1 MNNRHEH
8 MHYEKAKYMGKQA
21 TKNAW
26 VFTWML
32 FVIFIGIAVLS
43 YIWTSD
49 IEEWFRWTAFA
60 FIVLLSIIGVLV
72 VWRASGATQR
82 EMNKCKKECKNKT
95 DQIPEPIARRPEP
108 IAQRVVRPRPSRN
121 STPRPS
127 PIRPIQRNN
136 VQEAIAQ
143 RPDVLRSNPVESNPL
158 RESFSPL
165 QPLRPSPVRT
175 TPTRIGTTPINL

>member
-8 MHYEKAKYMGKQA
+8 IHYEKAKYMGKQA

-95 DQIPEPIARRPEP
+95 NQMPEP
-108 IAQRVVRPRPSRN
+108 IAQRVDRPRPSRN

-127 PIRPIQRNN
+127 PIRPIPRNN
-136 VQEAIAQ
+136 LQEPVALQ
-143 RPDVLRSNPVESNPL
+143 RPDVLRSNPVEPNPL

-175 TPTRIGTTPINL
+175 TPTRIGSTPINL